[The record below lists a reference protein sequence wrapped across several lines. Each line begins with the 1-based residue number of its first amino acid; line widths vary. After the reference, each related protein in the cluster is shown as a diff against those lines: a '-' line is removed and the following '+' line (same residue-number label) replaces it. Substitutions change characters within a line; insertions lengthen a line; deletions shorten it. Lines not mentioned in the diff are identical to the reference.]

1 MLVSYKGL
9 LLGTIFKVVV
19 TKATFKSLVLRL
31 RSRSLCSV
39 ALLSATTLNYAL
51 SLVSLVMFYVYYT
64 HTDGCTENK
73 AFISV
78 NMLLC
83 VGASVMSILPKI
95 QVTDSR

>member
-1 MLVSYKGL
+1 MSVIYFCSC
-9 LLGTIFKVVV
+9 
-19 TKATFKSLVLRL
+19 
-31 RSRSLCSV
+31 CSV
-39 ALLSATTLNYAL
+39 ALLSATTINYAL
-51 SLVSLVMFYVYYT
+51 SLVSVVMFYVYYT

-95 QVTDSR
+95 QVTVTGGGGGWGYNKFFTY